1 MEISVAQF
9 SLLVVVV
16 VVVVFDL
23 IVTCTGFYGK
33 EKRYHSLGD
42 EEARAGS
49 QGLIGFRLPHDYK
62 YNNTKFRANGKKQR
76 LTARDSYVNYRNKNM

>member
-1 MEISVAQF
+1 M
-9 SLLVVVV
+9 
-16 VVVVFDL
+16 
-23 IVTCTGFYGK
+23 YGK

-76 LTARDSYVNYRNKNM
+76 LTARDSYVIQEDLQLEIYMLITEIRICNGIQERKFE